1 MSHVALVAGFHNGA
15 HHSRVIYFLVFI
27 EFVTPRHAGRVENEA
42 MQARLEERCKSIV
55 NQGLYFRNGIIDR
68 QKA

>member
-1 MSHVALVAGFHNGA
+1 MTWAD
-15 HHSRVIYFLVFI
+15 
-27 EFVTPRHAGRVENEA
+27 EFTPYNEA